1 MSQLP
6 RLSLTLL
13 LLYPFLRVLW
23 VENSSFVLLVLVA
36 LAVKRYTSLKAS
48 GVRIGTKRVVPWKV
62 YLVERQPSVKME
74 MSSLPRPIEHSLE
87 V

>member
-36 LAVKRYTSLKAS
+36 LAVKR
-48 GVRIGTKRVVPWKV
+48 
-62 YLVERQPSVKME
+62 
-74 MSSLPRPIEHSLE
+74 
-87 V
+87 